1 MTARRL
7 LAFVLVAVLYI
18 SAFMVPSTLTGELT
32 PQAAAQDS
40 PTPAGQGGHYD
51 FGDCVV
57 RQTRGPLVDDLPE
70 LCWIDF
76 SDLGALSTTPKSFT
90 KQIGHYQLSF
100 DLQINQ
106 EIPSDHVT
114 ARSERQTNSAFGFS
128 NERDSIYVPYAGDR
142 TKPIIHVNQRDATAT
157 FSPIK
162 QAKFTFR
169 NIRIVDK
176 KTGAAL
182 PNYNMVLADAES
194 TRVQTYGEHMVMDDL
209 NPNTVIE
216 DWGQI
221 TPPDFD
227 SACQPAPLAGDNYYG
242 RARNDDG
249 SFVYR
254 NDNAEIVGE
263 NGPRARRYV
272 YEYYR
277 AGDPSRQETRDIA
290 CAESRGAW
298 TQSKGKS
305 GTYLWSADTPKSLE
319 VTTFSTQNQAFALA
333 VPLSLMRASEK
344 TDTTMEQ
351 AATGQA
357 ADFDTAMFLDNDGE
371 ETTISKSEDDRYSEA
386 LRVVTTRDENGVLQ
400 DRNPRAISEQVFRSQ
415 AKGDQV
421 DKVFERYR
429 PQWKCTYRATE
440 NEVYTLD
447 ENSPKSG
454 EFTLY
459 NDPEKHFS
467 EVRTTNT
474 DNQAVHCEVDWQ
486 PRFKT
491 ASLQLQ
497 KSVSGSAATF
507 AENQNRSFHLKYQ
520 CNVSDAYLSAYGDDA
535 VTGEADLLNGATTTV
550 DGLPAGSE
558 CRVVEDFGDSDPRPK
573 GQDWDLIWDVT
584 QGEDPAVPLRLE
596 EDNGID
602 AQVLTLTEG
611 NNVVSLRNNY
621 DARLGT
627 LDLSKHVTGPPVA
640 ELGSPKDYRFHL
652 TCQGTNFAQ
661 DVTLSLAGNGEP
673 EGSTQ
678 ITGIPTGRDCTL
690 SPLTGLDREQTE
702 FMTFDGRDV
711 TFNGQDTPADGSGSY
726 HFELD
731 ENPDAAGTEDMHIE
745 ARYSYKTREL
755 NVVKQLT
762 GPGAEKARG
771 LHYDYPVTVRCQ
783 RGDYAESLV
792 ESEGTT
798 STQNH
803 FSVADVPVGATC
815 RVEEGEFDHP
825 ADAGIRPSDN
835 PVSITVPDGPSGTRT
850 VDSASAEFVVPP
862 VSRAAT
868 VPVMVKN
875 DYEIEVAPVTLQK
888 LVDTNGMAGQFPD
901 SYELQFRCGTRS
913 VRAADGSFPSVTLSG
928 SVRVGANAD
937 QRLVADTDN
946 PELAALVN
954 DQDGALGVPVGNEC
968 TFTETTPGGLP
979 SGVNWSSD
987 LAEIAH
993 EVTEGENQITVTN
1006 TFEPAGD
1013 GLTINQNFAGIA
1025 RLGDDVEY
1033 QLTCEIDG
1041 EPVPLSPAEANF
1053 TLGTDNP
1060 RHEIDSSSLR
1070 EGAECRIK
1078 EIRDEA
1084 TSGLRTMDGITFPV
1098 HRDSSATLSQDDGNE
1113 QRYEFADN
1121 KLMEGSFT
1129 IGQSTVI
1136 NLEHSYAYQMR
1147 DITAQKLVEF
1157 AHPEDPMISPAGQD
1171 TLRNRGYTVTL
1182 QCVPPAGGAT
1192 ITVTD
1197 TMTGAEGA
1205 DRLATVPAGSRCE
1218 LVEQDFASGTGLDAE
1233 AKIALEGGDGSGPAI
1248 DDSLRF
1254 VAVNPENPQNTGEI
1268 AAKITNTFNRRS
1280 ATVELNKIAR
1290 TPIDVQATFPEW
1302 DLGPFGGD
1310 TGPSHPDNGRVFYQ
1324 HDFVLTCHDPGD
1336 KDSVIAVRESTITGP
1351 GQTEFVDVPEGA
1363 DCSISGNKFGTL
1375 NMTKEQ
1381 DGMELETHL
1390 RPKQVNW
1397 ASVHNDGTT
1406 LVDDELANDAT
1417 ESMEFSVLADNGSDA
1432 GNVINLTNT
1441 YEFLPATLRL
1451 TKEVNGNQA
1460 DLARLADN
1468 QKFGFSYQCRG
1479 VGYSYSSIGLGEVT
1493 LPNTVELS
1501 EFTERDGV
1509 YRFESEPVQ
1518 VPSGALCNFTEN
1530 QPTDTPEE
1538 LELSVD
1544 SPGDSVRVD
1553 DAADQEID
1561 KTFEFVNNYSRR
1573 MVDARVSSMQDGYL
1587 EGVDPAGYS
1596 YHLTCRDAS
1605 DADAVLF
1612 DETLNFD
1619 SQSSFVEGD
1628 LAMATPPLRGQ
1639 VIQVPVGSE
1648 CRIEAGDS
1656 PALAPRSELEVSQGD
1671 RAPYME
1677 FARWGAATSETEN
1690 PSRPLS
1696 AVAPWDVTEEMKA
1709 YTYEFGVPGSAR
1721 NPGAGQVALSVAGE
1735 AMHPRATVDL
1745 AFTKEVDGDA
1755 PDGAYYDFYASC
1767 TGESFSLQAGE
1778 THVIHDVDVNVP
1790 CTIYETEDDNPDVDA
1805 VVEFGEDMG
1814 ENLSDPGLV
1823 ADGVGHRQGPGVEN
1837 PDSTVQV
1844 PTGWTVRV
1852 NPVASATD
1860 LSRDGA
1866 KWAFTGI
1873 NRMPGVDID
1882 KRIDGAPL
1890 SAITGAVA
1898 NTALLPDDAT
1908 QMHFSYTVT
1917 NPGAL
1922 PLKDFSFAEPG
1933 LAGREITFGSGQTV
1947 TVGEDGVL
1955 PAEVCAASLPGEE
1968 LAPGASFTC
1977 EFDVAVPETT
1987 EEFFR
1992 YGGGD
1997 DGTVM
2002 VAASVV
2008 GQEATGAIVRDTDSY
2023 GAIRLPESIGW
2034 MLPDTGRQTLV
2045 FFLLLGLLILAAG
2058 LIRYLRNRDDEEN
2071 ELDET
2076 QGAEESSRS

>member
-1 MTARRL
+1 MTGRRL
-7 LAFVLVAVLYI
+7 LALVLVAVLYI
-18 SAFMVPSTLTGELT
+18 SAFMVPNSFSDEVT
-32 PQAAAQDS
+32 PQAEAQTNDDS
-40 PTPAGQGGHYD
+40 ASQAGHFD
-51 FGDCVV
+51 FGDCAV
-57 RQTRGPLVDDLPE
+57 RQTRGPLMEDKPE

-100 DLQINQ
+100 DLSVNAAT
-106 EIPSDHVT
+106 EPGRVT
-114 ARSERQTNSAFGFS
+114 ARRDRQTNSSFGYS
-128 NERDSIYVPYAGDR
+128 NDRDSIFVPYAGDQSR
-142 TKPIIHVNQRDATAT
+142 PIIHVDQQSPTAT
-157 FSPIK
+157 FSPRK
-162 QAKFTFR
+162 MARFTFR
-169 NIRIVDK
+169 NIRIVDTT
-176 KTGAAL
+176 TGARL
-182 PNYNMVLADAES
+182 PNYNIVLADAE
-194 TRVQTYGEHMVMDDL
+194 TTKIQAYGEHMVMDDL
-209 NPNTVIE
+209 NPNKLIE

-221 TPPDFD
+221 APDRFYR
-227 SACQPAPLAGDNYYG
+227 ACLPAPLGGSNFYG
-242 RARNDDG
+242 RSKNDDG

-254 NDNAEIVGE
+254 NNEGEIVSQNAPG
-263 NGPRARRYV
+263 ARRYV

-277 AGDPSRQETRDIA
+277 EGDPTRQATKDIA
-290 CAESRGAW
+290 CQESRGAW
-298 TQSKGKS
+298 ASPDNRA
-305 GTYLWSADTPKSLE
+305 GTYLWSADAPENLE
-319 VTTFSTQNQAFALA
+319 ITTFSTQNQAFALA
-333 VPLSLMRASEK
+333 VPMSLMRTSQK
-344 TDTTMEQ
+344 TDTTMEE
-351 AATGQA
+351 AATGQSTQ
-357 ADFDTAMFLDNDGE
+357 FDTNMYLDNDGE
-371 ETTISKSEDDRYSEA
+371 ETPIAKSEGDRYSEA
-386 LRVVTTRDENGVLQ
+386 LRVITTRNEAGELQ
-400 DRNPRAISEQVFRSQ
+400 DGNPRAKSQQVFRSQ
-415 AKGDQV
+415 ASGGQA
-421 DKVFERYR
+421 DKVFDRYA
-429 PQWKCTYRATE
+429 PQWTCSYRGSASTT
-440 NEVYTLD
+440 YTLN
-447 ENSPKSG
+447 ESYPTAG
-454 EFTLY
+454 EFSLV
-459 NDPEKHFS
+459 NNKERGFS
-467 EVRTTNT
+467 EVRTANAR
-474 DNQAVHCEVDWQ
+474 NNAVSCEVEWK
-486 PRFKT
+486 PKFVA

-497 KSVSGSAATF
+497 KTVSGSAATF
-507 AENQNRSFHLKYQ
+507 TENQNRTFTLRYQ
-520 CNVSDAYLSAYGDDA
+520 CAVSDAYKRAYGETA
-535 VTGEADLLNGATTTV
+535 AQGESDLLNGATTTV
-550 DGLPAGSE
+550 TGLPAGTQ
-558 CRVVEDFGDSDPRPK
+558 CRVVEDFGNSEPRPK
-573 GQDWDLIWDVT
+573 GQDWDLVWDVK
-584 QGEDPAVPLRLE
+584 QGANPDAAPRTE

-611 NNVVSLRNNY
+611 NNAVSLRNNY
-621 DARLGT
+621 EARLGT
-627 LDLSKHVTGPPVA
+627 LDLSKHVTGAPVA

-652 TCQGTNFAQ
+652 TCEGTNYAQ
-661 DVTLSLAGNGEP
+661 DVTLSLSGSGELS
-673 EGSTQ
+673 GSTE

-711 TFNGQDTPADGSGSY
+711 TFKGQDTPADGSGSY

-731 ENPDAAGTEDMHIE
+731 ENPAAAGAEEMRIE
-745 ARYSYKTREL
+745 AHYSYKTREL

-762 GPGAEKARG
+762 GPGGEKARG

-792 ESEGTT
+792 EAEGTT
-798 STQNH
+798 STQNY

-815 RVEEGEFDHP
+815 RVEEGEFDYP
-825 ADAGIRPSDN
+825 ADAGILPSDN
-835 PVSITVPDGPSGTRT
+835 PVSITVPDGTSETRT
-850 VDSASAEFVVPP
+850 VESASVEFVVPP
-862 VSRAAT
+862 ASRAAT
-868 VPVMVKN
+868 VPVVVTN
-875 DYEIEVAPVTLQK
+875 DYDVEVAPVNLQK

-901 SYELQFRCGTRS
+901 SYELQFRCGTRN
-913 VRAADGSFPSVTLSG
+913 VRAADGSYPSVSLTG
-928 SVRVGANAD
+928 SVRLAANED

-946 PELAALVN
+946 PALAALVN

-987 LAEIAH
+987 LSEIAH
-993 EVTEGENQITVTN
+993 EVTEGDNQVTVTN
-1006 TFEPAGD
+1006 TFEPAGE
-1013 GLTINQNFAGIA
+1013 GLTINQNFAGNA
-1025 RLGDDVEY
+1025 RLGEDVEY

-1041 EPVPLSPAEANF
+1041 APLPLSPAEENF
-1053 TLGTDNP
+1053 TLGPDNP

-1078 EIRDEA
+1078 EIRDES

-1098 HRDSSATLSQDDGNE
+1098 RRDSSATLSQDDGSE

-1121 KLMEGSFT
+1121 ELMEGSFT

-1136 NLEHSYAYQMR
+1136 NLEHAYAYQMR
-1147 DITAQKLVEF
+1147 DISAQKLVEF
-1157 AHPEDPMISPAGQD
+1157 ARPEDPMISPAGQD
-1171 TLRNRGYTVTL
+1171 ALRERGYTVTL

-1197 TMTGAEGA
+1197 TMTGTEGA
-1205 DRLATVPAGSRCE
+1205 ERLAAVPAGSRCE
-1218 LVEQDFASGTGLDAE
+1218 LVEQDFASGTGLDSE
-1233 AKIALEGGDGSGPAI
+1233 SKISLEGGDGSGPAI
-1248 DDSLRF
+1248 DDPLRF

-1268 AAKITNTFNRRS
+1268 AAKITNTFNRRA

-1324 HDFVLTCHDPGD
+1324 HDFVLTCHDPED

-1363 DCSISGNKFGTL
+1363 ECSISGNKFGTL

-1417 ESMEFSVLADNGSDA
+1417 ESMDFSVLADNGSDP

-1441 YEFLPATLRL
+1441 YEFLPATVRL
-1451 TKEVNGNQA
+1451 TKEVKGDAVN
-1460 DLARLADN
+1460 LARLADN
-1468 QKFGFSYQCRG
+1468 QQFDFSYQCRG

-1493 LPNTVELS
+1493 LPNTLELN

-1530 QPTDTPEE
+1530 QPLDTPEE
-1538 LELSVD
+1538 LELDVD
-1544 SPGDSVRVD
+1544 SPGENVRVE

-1561 KTFEFVNNYSRR
+1561 QNFEFVNNYSRR
-1573 MVDARVSSMQDGYL
+1573 LVDARVTSMHDGYL
-1587 EGVDPAGYS
+1587 EGADPAGYN
-1596 YHLTCRDAS
+1596 YHLTCQDA
-1605 DADAVLF
+1605 DDRDAVLF
-1612 DETLNFD
+1612 AETLSFD
-1619 SQSSFVEGD
+1619 LQSSFVEGNLSD
-1628 LAMATPPLRGQ
+1628 STPPLRGS
-1639 VIQVPVGSE
+1639 VIQIPVGAE
-1648 CRIEAGDS
+1648 CRIEAGES
-1656 PALAPRSELEVSQGD
+1656 PALAARPELEVNQGD

-1677 FARWGAATSETEN
+1677 FAHWGEATSETEN
-1690 PSRPLS
+1690 PTRPLS
-1696 AVAPWDVTEEMKA
+1696 DVAPGDVTEEMKS
-1709 YTYEFGVPGSAR
+1709 YTYEFTVPASAQS
-1721 NPGAGQVALSVAGE
+1721 PGAEQVALSVAGE
-1735 AMHPRATVDL
+1735 AVHPRATVDL
-1745 AFTKEVDGDA
+1745 TFTKEVDGDA
-1755 PDGAYYDFYASC
+1755 PSAADYDFFASC
-1767 TGESFSLQAGE
+1767 TGESFSLRAGE
-1778 THVIHDVDVNVP
+1778 THVIHDVDVNAP
-1790 CTIYETEDDNPDVDA
+1790 CTIYETEDDNPNVDA
-1805 VVEFGEDMG
+1805 VLEFGDELG
-1814 ENLSDPGLV
+1814 ERLSEPALV
-1823 ADGVGHRQGPGVEN
+1823 ADNLHRREAPDEVN

-1882 KRIDGAPL
+1882 KHIDGAPL

-1922 PLKDFSFAEPG
+1922 PLQDFSFAEPG
-1933 LAGREITFGSGQTV
+1933 LAGREISFGDGQTV
-1947 TVGEDGVL
+1947 TVGDNGVL
-1955 PAEVCAASLPGEE
+1955 PAEVCSASLPGEE
-1968 LAPGASFTC
+1968 LAPGASFSC

-1997 DGTVM
+1997 DGTVT

-2008 GQEATGAIVRDTDSY
+2008 GQEATGAIVRDSDSY